1 MSADAGESTNY
12 FHREFRV
19 SDGGTIRRETPD
31 TSSKINDRNPIRS
44 YIAGLTSGTYTYFVA
59 SDEHL
64 SVDRVRVIRI
74 CDADA
79 WDNWYE
85 VNLYCGET
93 SGGLNTVSNTLIG
106 ANFVRLRSGST
117 ALFWTINDDSNVR
130 MCSVLL
136 SDVDSSISS
145 LLSACTGQSPAATIF
160 FPWGPNSG
168 TCGSGATISEC
179 DLENSGGPGKLSTN
193 PTATGD
199 RAPISIEDYTMMFS
213 GTPTSVLTF
222 EVDGS
227 IVVFAGF
234 STGIVNR
241 YVLSSRTGR
250 VTPSVDGS
258 WNITSSV
265 VDLSRAN
272 ESDYVYALTSST
284 VYQLPVE
291 ECDTFTNCSS
301 CTNSGGGLC
310 GWCTVEN
317 KCSRSSACS
326 DSDSAGRW
334 VNDVGQCLVATVTS
348 SPGVPD
354 DYPITT
360 QSISVTLTNLP
371 AAIVGEVFT
380 CEFSGIGTGALT
392 SNGGDSYTCAVP
404 PIVPFPGDGPGQSVP
419 AIPPKYYYN
428 RTAH

>member
-1 MSADAGESTNY
+1 MKDLRACLLLCGCFFAAVRSQLTNSGDLLGSNPLTKVYASTEGSVYVLGNGEVYKLPQMLSVVAGRALPPAVNTRPQALAFLKEESQAVICWASDAFSEVDMASISTAPCRIYTTLALSVLSGQDAVALLPPTINGSVGAPRSPGFAYAVVPTQDDTSYFVMSADAGESTNY

-168 TCGSGATISEC
+168 TCGSGAV
-179 DLENSGGPGKLSTN
+179 ST
-193 PTATGD
+193 
-199 RAPISIEDYTMMFS
+199 
-213 GTPTSVLTF
+213 
-222 EVDGS
+222 
-227 IVVFAGF
+227 
-234 STGIVNR
+234 
-241 YVLSSRTGR
+241 
-250 VTPSVDGS
+250 
-258 WNITSSV
+258 
-265 VDLSRAN
+265 
-272 ESDYVYALTSST
+272 
-284 VYQLPVE
+284 
-291 ECDTFTNCSS
+291 
-301 CTNSGGGLC
+301 
-310 GWCTVEN
+310 
-317 KCSRSSACS
+317 
-326 DSDSAGRW
+326 
-334 VNDVGQCLVATVTS
+334 
-348 SPGVPD
+348 
-354 DYPITT
+354 
-360 QSISVTLTNLP
+360 
-371 AAIVGEVFT
+371 
-380 CEFSGIGTGALT
+380 
-392 SNGGDSYTCAVP
+392 
-404 PIVPFPGDGPGQSVP
+404 
-419 AIPPKYYYN
+419 
-428 RTAH
+428 